1 MALYFSTTTEVQ
13 YEVAITCDPALDMNE
28 EEKALYLKTGE
39 GLKVKEGES
48 ATLFVI
54 KPLSPKDREGIE
66 VKAGAYTR
74 SELGRILWGEE
85 PADYKQKAYWREGL
99 NDVERKALSNYEK
112 YINSVYEEMIK
123 VGVLSIKGVE
133 GDVYEMIEKIR
144 PDHNRVR
151 TISELVIHIQRI
163 SLLSNEGK

>member
-1 MALYFSTTTEVQ
+1 M
-13 YEVAITCDPALDMNE
+13 
-28 EEKALYLKTGE
+28 
-39 GLKVKEGES
+39 
-48 ATLFVI
+48 
-54 KPLSPKDREGIE
+54 
-66 VKAGAYTR
+66 KAGAYTR